1 MNTELLFPIYRTI
14 TGSGSTADY
23 EVIGWIGF
31 VVEDVTGGG
40 SNATLHGY
48 FTRVVWEAS
57 PTTAPAVDYGVRA
70 IELIDEPRQEG
81 RGTSR

>member
-23 EVIGWIGF
+23 EVIGWVGF

-40 SNATLHGY
+40 SNANLAWLL
-48 FTRVVWEAS
+48 RAS
-57 PTTAPAVDYGVRA
+57 SGRPPATTAPAVDYGVRS
-70 IELIDEPRQEG
+70 IELIE
-81 RGTSR
+81 